1 MALWGNKDSIESA
14 GIVTVRFYDQ
24 SWHGGFRTERVGLNT
39 FVGITTAEVIGAAT
53 SFGATANC
61 QIGDIIEFGDYSAG
75 TWEGSAVIIGI
86 ASVHHLTIGSTSGL
100 SGAAISGLAYHIN
113 QSPKYT
119 IEDPSF
125 SARNEAAA
133 GISTL
138 GFVGL
143 ANTAVGIGSSAF
155 GIGNLAGITETE
167 LKVGDLLIN
176 NSNTYT
182 LSNVGNA
189 EVSAL
194 AAVGIGSTT
203 IRTNIPPGLS
213 TSSDYL
219 VQGGSAYKVTGIG
232 ETQAKVGTA
241 GVGTDIIP
249 LAGTDVGRIG
259 ILVGDSIITP
269 LNGSKRITAV
279 TGTASVTIASTIA
292 NSATGLAATIT
303 SPTIVNLASGISE
316 AYAAAGIVTFQR
328 QNPSTGAVVNTWVT
342 GAYDGGGAGVAVSE
356 DDKIEF
362 QRYVDGY
369 SKYVYGVAAG
379 GVGVAQSTVFE
390 TGAGWVGVTT
400 YRDNTG
406 VERVKKEIL
415 VAMSGITTG
424 TDSELYPPHVGE

>member
-241 GVGTDIIP
+241 
-249 LAGTDVGRIG
+249 
-259 ILVGDSIITP
+259 
-269 LNGSKRITAV
+269 
-279 TGTASVTIASTIA
+279 
-292 NSATGLAATIT
+292 
-303 SPTIVNLASGISE
+303 
-316 AYAAAGIVTFQR
+316 
-328 QNPSTGAVVNTWVT
+328 
-342 GAYDGGGAGVAVSE
+342 
-356 DDKIEF
+356 
-362 QRYVDGY
+362 
-369 SKYVYGVAAG
+369 
-379 GVGVAQSTVFE
+379 
-390 TGAGWVGVTT
+390 
-400 YRDNTG
+400 
-406 VERVKKEIL
+406 
-415 VAMSGITTG
+415 
-424 TDSELYPPHVGE
+424 